1 MAKGQVFAR
10 SDGDGTLAE
19 GEQEADRAEQGG
31 QQAERGQSPALIEN
45 HPERRAEGQSAIGG
59 DAVEGDDFG
68 GVLGSGAG
76 DAPESCTGGTEAFAH
91 SQGQAAQNE
100 RGKGEPGLEV
110 EGHGGEKKQSAEGAG
125 GHAPEDGDF
134 GAGAV
139 GDAAGPGPAEEG
151 GDVLDADDQAC
162 QSGVQAH
169 AQVHKGGQDSE
180 RQADGEITDKGEVY
194 ETEDGTDRPA
204 GGEGR

>member
-1 MAKGQVFAR
+1 MRNGNRALAGGQ
-10 SDGDGTLAE
+10 GEAE
-19 GEQEADRAEQGG
+19 GANKQG
-31 QQAERGQSPALIEN
+31 QQSDRSQAQLRIS
-45 HPERRAEGQSAIGG
+45 PERLKNYAQRSSQRHGAIGA

-139 GDAAGPGPAEEG
+139 GDAAGPGPAEES

-180 RQADGEITDKGEVY
+180 RQADGEIADKGEVD
-194 ETEDGTDRPA
+194 ETEDGTDRTA
-204 GGEGR
+204 GGEG